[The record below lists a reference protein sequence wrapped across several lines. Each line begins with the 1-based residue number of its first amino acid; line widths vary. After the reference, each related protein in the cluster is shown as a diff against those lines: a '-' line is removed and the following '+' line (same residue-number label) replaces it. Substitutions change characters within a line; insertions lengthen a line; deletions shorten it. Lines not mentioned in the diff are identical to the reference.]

1 MMISKMTEVEKG
13 GTFQSLLSHYY
24 REEVGRMMFGKDSLE
39 NVVLTE
45 CISVDGITDKLR
57 NILHSK
63 VQKPQLPFVSNF
75 HKFRKAVEI
84 VMEPKN
90 DITLG

>member
-13 GTFQSLLSHYY
+13 GTCQSLLSHYY

-57 NILHSK
+57 NILH
-63 VQKPQLPFVSNF
+63 
-75 HKFRKAVEI
+75 
-84 VMEPKN
+84 
-90 DITLG
+90 